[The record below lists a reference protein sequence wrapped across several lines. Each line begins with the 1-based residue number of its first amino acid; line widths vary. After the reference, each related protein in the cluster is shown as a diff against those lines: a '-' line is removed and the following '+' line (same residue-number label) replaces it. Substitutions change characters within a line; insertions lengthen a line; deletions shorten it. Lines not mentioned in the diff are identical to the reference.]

1 MTTRTLLVA
10 GLTAAALA
18 PQIATA
24 AGQRPSAGRPEPQ
37 VEVVQT
43 VGCVEQR
50 ISQETTWWL
59 TRAVEPTTTRP
70 RVFNEVEVEEAR
82 ENTSGDHEFQL
93 VGVADFLTAEGLL
106 RFGQRAIFTNPE
118 QINATGE
125 LRAGRTVLV
134 KGLLIEAD
142 DVSRINLLS
151 VVGLADTC
159 GRG

>member
-1 MTTRTLLVA
+1 MTIRTLL
-10 GLTAAALA
+10 AATLAVSALA
-18 PQIATA
+18 PPIAVA
-24 AGQRPSAGRPEPQ
+24 AGQRSSARPEPQ

-50 ISQETTWWL
+50 TSDETTWWL
-59 TRAVEPTTTRP
+59 TRAVEPTSTRP

-106 RFGQRAIFTNPE
+106 RFGQRAIFTTPE

-142 DVSRINLLS
+142 DLSRINLLS

-159 GRG
+159 GQG

>member
-1 MTTRTLLVA
+1 MTTRTLL
-10 GLTAAALA
+10 AAALA
-18 PQIATA
+18 AATVAPQMATA
-24 AGQRPSAGRPEPQ
+24 AGQRSPGTRPEPQ

-50 ISQETTWWL
+50 ISEETTWWL
-59 TRAVEPTTTRP
+59 TRAVEPTSTRP

-82 ENTSGDHEFQL
+82 GSTSGDHEFQL

-106 RFGQRAIFTNPE
+106 RFGERAIFTNPE

-159 GRG
+159 GQG

>member
-1 MTTRTLLVA
+1 MSTR
-10 GLTAAALA
+10 
-18 PQIATA
+18 
-24 AGQRPSAGRPEPQ
+24 
-37 VEVVQT
+37 
-43 VGCVEQR
+43 
-50 ISQETTWWL
+50 TTWWL

-142 DVSRINLLS
+142 GLSRINLLS

>member
-1 MTTRTLLVA
+1 MTTRTLLAAALAAATVA
-10 GLTAAALA
+10 PLTAAAE
-18 PQIATA
+18 
-24 AGQRPSAGRPEPQ
+24 QRPSAGRPEPQ

-50 ISQETTWWL
+50 ISQESTWWL
-59 TRAVEPTTTRP
+59 TRAVEPTETDS

-82 ENTSGDHEFQL
+82 ESTSGDHTFQL

-151 VVGLADTC
+151 VVGLADAC
-159 GRG
+159 GEG

>member
-1 MTTRTLLVA
+1 MTIRTIL
-10 GLTAAALA
+10 AAALVTATIA
-18 PQIATA
+18 PPIATA
-24 AGQRPSAGRPEPQ
+24 AGQRPAARRPKPQ

-50 ISQETTWWL
+50 ISEETTWWL
-59 TRAVEPTTTRP
+59 TRAVDPTASRP
-70 RVFNEVEVEEAR
+70 RVFNEVEVAEAR
-82 ENTSGDHEFQL
+82 ENTTGTRQFQL
-93 VGVADFLTAEGLL
+93 IGVADFLTAEGLL
-106 RFGQRAIFTNPE
+106 RFGERALFTNPE

-142 DVSRINLLS
+142 GVSRINLLS

-159 GRG
+159 G

>member
-10 GLTAAALA
+10 ALAAATLA
-18 PQIATA
+18 PQTATA
-24 AGQRPSAGRPEPQ
+24 AGQRPSAARPEPQ

-59 TRAVEPTTTRP
+59 TRAVEPTSTRP

-82 ENTSGDHEFQL
+82 GNTSGEYEFQL

-106 RFGQRAIFTNPE
+106 RFGQRALFTDPE
-118 QINATGE
+118 EINATGE

-151 VVGLADTC
+151 VVGLADAC
-159 GRG
+159 GQG

>member
-10 GLTAAALA
+10 AVAAATLA

-59 TRAVEPTTTRP
+59 TRAVEPTSTRP

-134 KGLLIEAD
+134 KGLLIETD
-142 DVSRINLLS
+142 GLSRINLLS

-159 GRG
+159 GEG

>member
-1 MTTRTLLVA
+1 MTTRTLLA
-10 GLTAAALA
+10 AALAAAALA

-24 AGQRPSAGRPEPQ
+24 AGQRSPAGRPEPQ

-59 TRAVEPTTTRP
+59 TRAVEPATTDA

-82 ENTSGDHEFQL
+82 ENTSGDHAFQL

-159 GRG
+159 GQG

>member
-1 MTTRTLLVA
+1 MTNRTLL
-10 GLTAAALA
+10 AAALA
-18 PQIATA
+18 AATLA
-24 AGQRPSAGRPEPQ
+24 PTIVSAEQRPASRRPKPQ

-50 ISQETTWWL
+50 ISEETTWWL
-59 TRAVEPTTTRP
+59 TRAVEPTSTRP
-70 RVFNEVEVEEAR
+70 RVFNDVEVAEAR
-82 ENTSGDHEFQL
+82 EKTSGDREYHL

-106 RFGQRAIFTNPE
+106 RYGERERFTAPE

-142 DVSRINLLS
+142 GVSRINLLS

-159 GRG
+159 GQG

>member
-1 MTTRTLLVA
+1 MTNRTLLA
-10 GLTAAALA
+10 ATLAAATLA
-18 PQIATA
+18 PTIVGAE
-24 AGQRPSAGRPEPQ
+24 QRPASRRPKPQ

-50 ISQETTWWL
+50 ISGETTWWL
-59 TRAVEPTTTRP
+59 TRAVEPTSTRP
-70 RVFNEVEVEEAR
+70 RVFNDVEVAEAR
-82 ENTSGDHEFQL
+82 ENTSGDREYRL
-93 VGVADFLTAEGLL
+93 IGVADFLTAEGLL
-106 RFGQRAIFTNPE
+106 RYGERERFTTPE

-142 DVSRINLLS
+142 GVSRINLLS

-159 GRG
+159 G